1 MQPRI
6 LPSALMATNLL
17 CEPGRMNMA
26 LVSGSS
32 SVNRPTA
39 SVSSPRIISIIPKL
53 SRSTGPAKLRTPG
66 MKWIGNGA
74 ISGKVCVRIAS
85 CRSPT
90 DAGAGTCRISSSP
103 MSLVIMPYATHF
115 FTSPAPSPF
124 RASSRSMQARSVV
137 FRY

>member
-1 MQPRI
+1 
-6 LPSALMATNLL
+6 
-17 CEPGRMNMA
+17 MA

-90 DAGAGTCRISSSP
+90 DAGAGTSIQSGE
-103 MSLVIMPYATHF
+103 
-115 FTSPAPSPF
+115 
-124 RASSRSMQARSVV
+124 VV
-137 FRY
+137 VTAHVNCLYSAQ